1 MLSRAKA
8 GESVAG
14 NNAAISLG
22 GSDDEGPSKNKA
34 ASSGFAALGIEPGD
48 VGMED
53 EEDFGGLM
61 VSIYYQWVHFLS
73 NDLRN
78 TGCNQSIVR

>member
-1 MLSRAKA
+1 MPICLNISSRAKA

-61 VSIYYQWVHFLS
+61 VSI
-73 NDLRN
+73 
-78 TGCNQSIVR
+78 